1 MKDSIEYTRLSEI
14 FEDVCE
20 PYTDMLVSGRM
31 TFSEFAVME
40 NILIKMNT
48 KLMEEQLDVKGL
60 TEENNKL
67 KKENEE
73 LKEKIKLLE
82 K

>member
-20 PYTDMLVSGRM
+20 PYKDMLVSGRM

-48 KLMEEQLDVKGL
+48 ELMEEQLDVKGL